1 MNEDE
6 EKKNGVN
13 GSEEG
18 MNVVVEEGLKIGVDV
33 CNDTKTRPRLHHARG
48 TQLVVKCTYGWR
60 CGRGRWHSVHANS
73 TRRESGATM
82 KEQSDDKS
90 EKWKKSR
97 TDTKWPRNKVCS
109 DKSKRRSDPFVRVDG
124 RVILAQGK
132 FAPRADHAQEASPKA
147 GSWNQDGRE
156 GAFRRYRNCAPPVA
170 HSPWPRRAMEAS
182 SCRVFASRTQVG
194 GFNRTGNSSL
204 QRKSES
210 LDGKTNSETR
220 GGGERSCP
228 CLNRA
233 LKLLFD

>member
-147 GSWNQDGRE
+147 GSWNQDGGREHFGGTGTVPHPWPTHLGRE
-156 GAFRRYRNCAPPVA
+156 GR
-170 HSPWPRRAMEAS
+170 WRRARVAS
-182 SCRVFASRTQVG
+182 SPPGRRSAASIAQAIRRC
-194 GFNRTGNSSL
+194 N
-204 QRKSES
+204 
-210 LDGKTNSETR
+210 GKV
-220 GGGERSCP
+220 
-228 CLNRA
+228 
-233 LKLLFD
+233 KV